1 MDSPCLKCRQE
12 LGQHSCCLKGPND
25 LAVVTHS
32 LLVKKEEVL
41 QGDYVALHP
50 DNLGYS
56 CYLAAA
62 VSESVLMNDKV
73 NG

>member
-12 LGQHSCCLKGPND
+12 FGQHSCCPECSNY
-25 LAVVTHS
+25 LAVIRHS

-41 QGDYVALHP
+41 QSDYVALHP

-62 VSESVLMNDKV
+62 VSKPVLMDYRCV
-73 NG
+73 